1 MLRKNKTTDIVSRT
15 EPAGLAPAWQSPYG
29 WFQEMDRWFDD
40 VRRNFLNWGPGSLA
54 PWTEEARLGARQP
67 LVDLIDE
74 GREFL
79 VRAEMPGVSKEDVD
93 LKVTPDGIE
102 IRAESKRDREEKEK
116 GYYYRERS
124 YSALQR
130 ALSFPAE
137 VFPDLAQAR
146 LKGGLLEV
154 RIPKKE
160 PTPERKP
167 VQVRVG

>member
-1 MLRKNKTTDIVSRT
+1 MLRKNKTTDIVSRN

-40 VRRNFLNWGPGSLA
+40 VRQNFLNWGPGSLA
-54 PWTEEARLGARQP
+54 PWTEETGLGVRQP

-93 LKVTPDGIE
+93 LQVTPDEIE
-102 IRAESKRDREEKEK
+102 IRAESKRDREEK

-130 ALSFPAE
+130 SVSFPAE
-137 VFPDLAQAR
+137 VLPDQAQAT
-146 LKGGLLEV
+146 LKDGLLEV

-167 VQVRVG
+167 IKVRVE